1 MSENARSY
9 MGHLWIQR
17 EDNVYTISLNED
29 AIDDFEN
36 IESVDLPRENE
47 EIEED
52 IVCGTIETDNG
63 PLDIFS
69 PVTGVVIEVNSAV
82 IEDPS
87 LIQEDPQG
95 DGWLIKVESS
105 EDVFED
111 EVLEQDAIE
120 EEEYNCEEV
129 LEEGEEMEWEESLL
143 IPER

>member
-29 AIDDFEN
+29 AIDNFEN

-105 EDVFED
+105 EDVFDDED
-111 EVLEQDAIE
+111 EDDLDDEDEDDEDDDDEDDDYDEDE
-120 EEEYNCEEV
+120 EEEDED
-129 LEEGEEMEWEESLL
+129 
-143 IPER
+143 